1 MTDIPISYIT
11 NQSTT
16 STAAT
21 TAAATSTKAT
31 NTLDKDGF
39 LKLLM
44 AQLQNQ
50 DPSSPMDTTAMM
62 QQTTQLS
69 MMEQL
74 TDMADTSNQQFALQ
88 QRMAGAD
95 LVGKQVA
102 WTDTTAGTS
111 GSGVVTSTSYANST
125 ATVAVGGTNV
135 ALANI
140 TSVSPVSA

>member
-11 NQSTT
+11 SHSTT
-16 STAAT
+16 AT
-21 TAAATSTKAT
+21 TATPTSSKAT

-50 DPSSPMDTTAMM
+50 DPSSPMDSTAMM
-62 QQTTQLS
+62 QQTTQMS

-74 TDMADTSNQQFALQ
+74 TNMADTSSQQFALQ
-88 QRMAGAD
+88 QRVAAAE

-102 WTDTTAGTS
+102 WTDATAGTS
-111 GSGVVTSTSYANST
+111 GSGVVSAVAYGASS
-125 ATVAVGGTNV
+125 ATIKVAGTDV

-140 TSVSPVSA
+140 TSVSPASA

>member
-11 NQSTT
+11 GKSTT
-16 STAAT
+16 PTSSTTTTTAAT
-21 TAAATSTKAT
+21 K
-31 NTLDKDGF
+31 TLDKEGF

-62 QQTTQLS
+62 QQTTQMS

-74 TDMADTSNQQFALQ
+74 TNMADTSSQQFALQ
-88 QRMAGAD
+88 QRMAAAE
-95 LVGKQVA
+95 LVGRNVA
-102 WTDTTAGTS
+102 WSDTTTGTS
-111 GSGVVTSTSYANST
+111 GSGVVTSVSYGGGS
-125 ATVAVGGTNV
+125 ATVKVAGTDV

-140 TSVSPVSA
+140 TSVTPASA